1 MEKNIVL
8 TLVLLVSTII
18 MLSGSK
24 YFLRKIGENK
34 KVNAKRVFYISK
46 SINVI
51 VIVVAL
57 FLAAA
62 IWSMNFD
69 GILIFI
75 SSIFAVIGIALFAQ
89 WSILSNLTSSIIIFF
104 TFPAKVGERIK
115 IVDGDNSITGKIVEI
130 SLFQIHIANEEGDL
144 VIYPNNLFI
153 QKPIIKINKKQIKEV
168 KDVKEVKE
176 VKPSKKVKKND
187 DSKA

>member
-1 MEKNIVL
+1 MDMEKNIVL
-8 TLVLLVSTII
+8 TIALLICTII
-18 MLSGSK
+18 ILNGSR
-24 YFLRKIGENK
+24 YFLRKMGESK
-34 KVNAKRVFYISK
+34 KVNQKRVFYISK
-46 SINVI
+46 SINV
-51 VIVVAL
+51 VIVVMAL

-89 WSILSNLTSSIIIFF
+89 WSILSNVTSSIIIFF
-104 TFPAKVGERIK
+104 TFPAKVGEYIT

-130 SLFQIHIANEEGDL
+130 SLFQIHIQNEENDL

-153 QKPIIKINKKQIKEV
+153 QKPIIKRKKKPLEV
-168 KDVKEVKE
+168 QESKAKK
-176 VKPSKKVKKND
+176 VKPKAKKND